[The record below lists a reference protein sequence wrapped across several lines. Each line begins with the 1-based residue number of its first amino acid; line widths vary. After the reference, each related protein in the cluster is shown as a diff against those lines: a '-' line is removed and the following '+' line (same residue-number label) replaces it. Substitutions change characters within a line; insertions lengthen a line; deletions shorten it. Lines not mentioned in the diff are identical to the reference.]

1 MKGVC
6 LFLATQLGRGLAVSR
21 EGGSFNQ
28 SKKIANFKTSRTKEL
43 RLNGLPGWL
52 VQQNAKGKIQSWHF

>member
-28 SKKIANFKTSRTKEL
+28 SKKKSQILKLA
-43 RLNGLPGWL
+43 
-52 VQQNAKGKIQSWHF
+52 VQKNKD

>member
-21 EGGSFNQ
+21 EGAPSINQ
-28 SKKIANFKTSRTKEL
+28 KKSQILKLA
-43 RLNGLPGWL
+43 
-52 VQQNAKGKIQSWHF
+52 VQKNKD

>member
-28 SKKIANFKTSRTKEL
+28 SQKKKSQILKLA
-43 RLNGLPGWL
+43 
-52 VQQNAKGKIQSWHF
+52 VQKNKD